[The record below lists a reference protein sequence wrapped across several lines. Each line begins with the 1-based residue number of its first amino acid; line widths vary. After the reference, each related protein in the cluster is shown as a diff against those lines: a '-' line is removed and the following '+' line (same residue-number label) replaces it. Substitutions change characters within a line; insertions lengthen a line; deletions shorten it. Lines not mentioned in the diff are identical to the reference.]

1 MNKQKVTKRVY
12 LTPFIEVCNMNNE
25 SPLLAN
31 SPVSGGHND
40 AGDDGYLNAKE
51 FNFDD
56 DYDIWQ
62 DSEGQMED

>member
-31 SPVSGGHND
+31 SPVTGGHND
-40 AGDDGYLNAKE
+40 VVDDETLNAKE

-56 DYDIWQ
+56 DYGIWQ
-62 DSEGQMED
+62 DSNEQLED

>member
-31 SPVSGGHND
+31 SPVTGGHND
-40 AGDDGYLNAKE
+40 AVDDEALNAKE

-56 DYDIWQ
+56 DYGIWQ
-62 DSEGQMED
+62 DSNEQLED

>member
-31 SPVSGGHND
+31 SPVTGGHND
-40 AGDDGYLNAKE
+40 AGDDETLNAKE

-56 DYDIWQ
+56 DYGIWQ
-62 DSEGQMED
+62 DSNEQQED

>member
-12 LTPFIEVCNMNNE
+12 LTPFIDVCNMNNV

-40 AGDDGYLNAKE
+40 AVDDETLNAKE

-62 DSEGQMED
+62 DSEGQLED

>member
-31 SPVSGGHND
+31 SPVTGGHND
-40 AGDDGYLNAKE
+40 AVDDEILNAKE

-56 DYDIWQ
+56 DYGIWQ
-62 DSEGQMED
+62 DSNEQLED

>member
-1 MNKQKVTKRVY
+1 MTKQKVTKRVY

-31 SPVSGGHND
+31 SPVTGGHND
-40 AGDDGYLNAKE
+40 AVDDETLNAKE

-56 DYDIWQ
+56 DYGIWQ
-62 DSEGQMED
+62 DSNEQLED

>member
-31 SPVSGGHND
+31 SPVTGGHND
-40 AGDDGYLNAKE
+40 PVDDETLNSKE
-51 FNFDD
+51 FNLDD

-62 DSEGQMED
+62 DSNEQLED

>member
-1 MNKQKVTKRVY
+1 MNKQKVTKQVY

-31 SPVSGGHND
+31 SPVAGGHND
-40 AGDDGYLNAKE
+40 AGDDEILNAKE
-51 FNFDD
+51 FSFDD

-62 DSEGQMED
+62 VSNEQLED